1 MFNAVSPVAIV
12 DAGDDPVKQA
22 LVEINYNLPDAVTTY
37 KGERLTS
44 KERSELQKIMS
55 MDQALRTN
63 LERIVGDK
71 AWQDMLEN
79 YKERGFLRRNGDGV
93 EGQMFYQMV
102 HREIVR
108 AKKRAI
114 NQLLTKD
121 EFSDL
126 NQRIKIREAKKK
138 AARVG
143 DYNRIDYLINKFPK

>member
-1 MFNAVSPVAIV
+1 
-12 DAGDDPVKQA
+12 
-22 LVEINYNLPDAVTTY
+22 
-37 KGERLTS
+37 
-44 KERSELQKIMS
+44 
-55 MDQALRTN
+55 
-63 LERIVGDK
+63 
-71 AWQDMLEN
+71 MLED

-143 DYNRIDYLINKFPK
+143 DYNRIDYLINDFPK